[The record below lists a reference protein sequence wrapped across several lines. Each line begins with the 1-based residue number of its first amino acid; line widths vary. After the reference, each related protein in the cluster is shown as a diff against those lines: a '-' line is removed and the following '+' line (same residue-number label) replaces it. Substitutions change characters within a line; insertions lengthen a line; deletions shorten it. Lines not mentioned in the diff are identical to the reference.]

1 MLLGPYFT
9 WFHGM
14 LSPRSLV
21 ISNTEIN
28 LPEYCFSLLTVSYLN
43 TIMKG
48 SSRLT
53 EVLWNNAEELN
64 FACYVEWFIETKHP
78 DFSFVFKFDCMKP
91 INVQK

>member
-1 MLLGPYFT
+1 
-9 WFHGM
+9 M